1 MDIEL
6 LLAHAD
12 DHRPVL
18 EGLPLGAASSSPRPE
33 GERLPEHLRYD
44 SADPSSLPAQRWG
57 VIAPEGLLGDRLLG
71 AIEPLRRARREDQ
84 GGAEVRIYRVPPGM
98 DAAAVMRWRDE
109 VYWDEAVPE
118 EDLPRYLLVLGDADL
133 VSWELQQLLASDTF
147 VGRLAFSGEQGYE
160 AYVDKVLWWER
171 GTAAPAARALFH
183 TVRDGTAA
191 TTIGHQALMT
201 PSVALARERREKGA
215 FPAKEIVDIGS
226 VDALSSTELLEQAA
240 SPAPSMLFSIS
251 HGLGAPR
258 RGYRSFDEQ
267 RALQGAMSL
276 GGGQRLSAEHV
287 AKGRFLPG
295 GVWFFLACYGA
306 GTPAKSAYHHWLSR
320 LQQAGKYSG
329 RVDAV
334 LSGIPKEGDRPF
346 VAALPQS
353 ALENPDGPLAI
364 MGHVDLAWTYS
375 FQDLGAT
382 ARNRPSR
389 FQGIFRSLIDGNR
402 VGVAHREL
410 ARFFSETS
418 VELSTMYDEEARQ
431 EQRGTLAP
439 ADDATL
445 AKKANLWMLRQDL
458 SAYVVLGDPA
468 ARLPIAPAR
477 AMVEPS
483 ASAASLLGF
492 TPAAAPA
499 PASARDLNSMV
510 EAVIALLGGNEPPN
524 AIAARAGVTRAELS
538 RWAQAYDEAGR
549 AALAKLA

>member
-1 MDIEL
+1 MGIEL

-18 EGLPLGAASSSPRPE
+18 SEGLPLGAASSSPRTE

-44 SADPSSLPAQRWG
+44 SADPNLLPAQRWG
-57 VIAPEGLLGDRLLG
+57 VIAPEGPLGDRLLG

-84 GGAEVRIYRVPPGM
+84 GGAEIHVYRVPPGM
-98 DAAAVMRWRDE
+98 DAASAMRWRDE

-118 EDLPRYLLVLGDADL
+118 EELPRYLLVLGDADV

-160 AYVDKVLWWER
+160 AYVDKLLRWER
-171 GTAAPAARALFH
+171 GAAAPGARALFH

-191 TTIGHQALMT
+191 TTIGHQALMA
-201 PSVALARERREKGA
+201 PSVALAEERHGKGA

-226 VDALSSTELLEQAA
+226 DEGISSAALLEQAA
-240 SPAPSMLFSIS
+240 RPEPSMLFSIS

-287 AKGRFLPG
+287 AKGAFLPG

-306 GTPAKSAYHHWLSR
+306 GTPATSAYHHWLSR
-320 LQQAGKYSG
+320 LQRAGKYAG

-353 ALENPDGPLAI
+353 ALSNPDGPLAV

-382 ARNRPSR
+382 TRNRPSR
-389 FQGIFRSLIDGNR
+389 FQGIFRSLVDGNR

-410 ARFFSETS
+410 SRFFSETS
-418 VELSTMYDEEARQ
+418 VELSTMYDEEARR
-431 EQRGTLAP
+431 EQRGAP
-439 ADDATL
+439 IPDDDATL

-477 AMVEPS
+477 AITAAPS
-483 ASAASLLGF
+483 VSAASVLGF
-492 TPAAAPA
+492 APA
-499 PASARDLNSMV
+499 PAPAAARDVNGMV
-510 EAVIALLGGNEPPN
+510 EAVIALLAGNEPPN

-538 RWAQAYDEAGR
+538 RWAQVYDEAGR